1 MKSKLLKVLAIA
13 AVSILGFGMATA
25 QQAPAPES
33 ANATA
38 EDAAAQKAGGNV
50 EKKTS
55 GKSLMDMWRAG
66 GMTMYPLALCAIACI
81 SLAIVNGIQI
91 RAKKFAAP
99 SDVDALTKLLNQKD
113 IDGAIE
119 YCEKHPTPLT
129 NILGA
134 GLARISDKEIDW
146 EGIEVAM
153 EESSMQEMASP
164 YVMVN
169 YLALIASIS
178 PMLGL
183 FGTVTGMVKAFNT
196 IAAEGA
202 GSAQKLADNIS
213 EALITTATGMMVGIP
228 AMLFYFIFKN
238 QYGKAVSGL
247 SSTVGSILYVFKM
260 STKYGPQDLGDAPAE
275 TPQAK

>member
-13 AVSILGFGMATA
+13 AVSILGFGIATA
-25 QQAPAPES
+25 QQAAPAPET

-38 EDAAAQKAGGNV
+38 ADAAQKPGGT
-50 EKKTS
+50 EKIA

-91 RAKKFAAP
+91 RAKKFASAA
-99 SDVDALTKLLNQKD
+99 DVDALTKLLNQKD
-113 IDGAIE
+113 VDGAIE

-134 GLARISDKEIDW
+134 GLARVSDKEIDW
-146 EGIEVAM
+146 ETIEVAM
-153 EESSMQEMASP
+153 EESSMQEMAAP

-213 EALITTATGMMVGIP
+213 EALITTATGMIIGIP
-228 AMLFYFIFKN
+228 AMIFYFIFKN
-238 QYGKAVSGL
+238 QYSKAVSGL
-247 SSTVGSILYVFKM
+247 SSTVGSILYVFKI
-260 STKYGPQDLGDAPAE
+260 STKYGPQDLSDAPAE
-275 TPQAK
+275 APSAK

>member
-25 QQAPAPES
+25 QQAAPAPDA

-38 EDAAAQKAGGNV
+38 ADSAKKAGEP
-50 EKKTS
+50 EKIA

-91 RAKKFAAP
+91 RAKKFADP
-99 SDVDALTKLLNQKD
+99 KDVSELEKLLNEKN

-134 GLARISDKEIDW
+134 GLSRVNEKEIDW
-146 EGIEVAM
+146 EAIEVAM
-153 EESSMQEMASP
+153 EEASMQEMAAP

-169 YLALIASIS
+169 YLALIASVS

-238 QYGKAVSGL
+238 QYGKAISGL
-247 SSTVGSILYVFKM
+247 SSTVGSLLYVFKM
-260 STKYGPQDLGDAPAE
+260 SSKYGPQDLSQAE
-275 TPQAK
+275 AQPQK

>member
-13 AVSILGFGMATA
+13 AVSAFGFGIAYA
-25 QQAPAPES
+25 QEAAPAPEA
-33 ANATA
+33 ANQTA
-38 EDAAAQKAGGNV
+38 ADVAKKKPGEP
-50 EKKTS
+50 EKIA
-55 GKSLMDMWRAG
+55 GKSLMDMWKAG

-81 SLAIVNGIQI
+81 SLVIVNSISI
-91 RAKKFAAP
+91 RSKKFAVPA
-99 SDVDALTKLLNQKD
+99 DVNELKKLLNDKNV
-113 IDGAIE
+113 DGAIE

-134 GLARISDKEIDW
+134 GLSRVNDKEIDW
-146 EGIEVAM
+146 EAIEVAM

-228 AMLFYFIFKN
+228 AMLGYFIFKN
-238 QYGKAVSGL
+238 QYGKVVSGL
-247 SSTVGSILYVFKM
+247 SSVVGDILYVFKM
-260 STKYGPQDLGDAPAE
+260 SSKYGPQDLGLDAAEAPA
-275 TPQAK
+275 KK

>member
-13 AVSILGFGMATA
+13 AVSAFGFGIAYA
-25 QQAPAPES
+25 QEAAPAPES
-33 ANATA
+33 ANQTAADATKKKPG
-38 EDAAAQKAGGNV
+38 EP
-50 EKKTS
+50 EKIA
-55 GKSLMDMWRAG
+55 GKSLMDMWKAG

-81 SLAIVNGIQI
+81 SLVIVNSISM
-91 RAKKFAAP
+91 RSKKFAVPA
-99 SDVDALTKLLNQKD
+99 DVNELKKLLNDKNV
-113 IDGAIE
+113 DGAIE

-134 GLARISDKEIDW
+134 GLSRVNDKEIDW
-146 EGIEVAM
+146 EAIEVAM

-228 AMLFYFIFKN
+228 AMLGYFIFKN
-238 QYGKAVSGL
+238 QYGKVVSGL
-247 SSTVGSILYVFKM
+247 SSVVGDILYVFKM
-260 STKYGPQDLGDAPAE
+260 SSKYGPQDLGLDAAEAPA
-275 TPQAK
+275 KK